1 MSRMKGSSSIIIP
14 LDDQGSRVK
23 RSETRRLFDDV
34 VVVVVV
40 VSYAP
45 MVSLP
50 SA

>member
-23 RSETRRLFDDV
+23 RSETRRLFD
-34 VVVVVV
+34 VVVVV